1 MHKKFNYEVGQEIS
15 FREINN
21 VEGFNFPDDEG
32 IVTKVNENG
41 TATVHLSKNDIDVVV
56 E

>member
-1 MHKKFNYEVGQEIS
+1 MYKKFNYEVGQEVS
-15 FREINN
+15 FREMDN
-21 VEGFNFPDDEG
+21 VEGFDFPDDEG

-41 TATVHLSKNDIDVVV
+41 MATVHLSKNNIDIIV